1 MKGDKS
7 VRLTARE
14 IRAVLADVANA
25 LQGAVGLAALVRRN
39 AQTVADDAVA
49 LEAAIGRAV
58 SALKRLQPRSGPGRG
73 RR

>member
-7 VRLTARE
+7 ARPTARE

-25 LQGAVGLAALVRRN
+25 LQGAIGLAALVRRN
-39 AQTVADDAVA
+39 AQTVANDAVT
-49 LEAAIGRAV
+49 LEAAIGRSV

-73 RR
+73 TR

>member
-25 LQGAVGLAALVRRN
+25 LQGAVGLAAHVRRN

>member
-1 MKGDKS
+1 MKGGKS
-7 VRLTARE
+7 ARPTARE

-25 LQGAVGLAALVRRN
+25 LQGAVGLASHVRRN
-39 AQTVADDAVA
+39 TQTVADDAVM

-58 SALKRLQPRSGPGRG
+58 SALKRLQPASRPPRG

>member
-1 MKGDKS
+1 MKAPTTRK
-7 VRLTARE
+7 L
-14 IRAVLADVANA
+14 RAVLDDVANA
-25 LQGAVGLAALVRRN
+25 LQGAIGLATHVRRN

-73 RR
+73 RRHE